1 MIRYCFLFL
10 GNQRLSI
17 PAVLALMCCTSSLGF
32 AQYTDDALRFSIY
45 NVQGS
50 SRFIGMGGAM
60 GAVGADFTTASY
72 NPAGIGFFQR
82 QALSLSPGLN
92 WANTNSDWISKQ
104 TDTKTL
110 FQFGSAGL
118 VLTRRS
124 NPNSNHGLQFFNFS
138 IGYNRLASFNQR
150 ILIQGNQ
157 AVQTLGSYFSQLAN
171 GTFHSGL
178 DPFSTGLAFQ
188 TYLIDSIPGS
198 NGFAYETL
206 GSIDGQSVTTSR
218 QISRSGAHG
227 EVVINSAINY
237 AHRFYLGATLGIH
250 RLDFE
255 QESTFLEQNTSDPNP
270 FYNSTEWR
278 DNLLVTG
285 TGFSFKIGAIYR
297 ITDAWRLGLSIHSP
311 IFMSLEEQFN
321 SRMTTT
327 FSSVNYMSQ
336 SPDFQYAYDVNLP
349 WRWQLSTAYVLK
361 KKAIFGLEYE
371 QVNYAG
377 ISFAPALD
385 FSVENTMVDSAFG
398 LSHILKFG
406 MEYKLEGLYL
416 RAGYQFQSS
425 PRMNPISSSMHLN
438 TFTGGIGWQVRKWVT
453 LDAAFALHQRT
464 NRQSVFEGFADL
476 PQANVEQQ
484 NALFQLSATLF
495 F

>member
-1 MIRYCFLFL
+1 MTQNCFLFF
-10 GNQRLSI
+10 RLKRPLI
-17 PAVLALMCCTSSLGF
+17 PVAFAVLFSISNVSF
-32 AQYTDDALRFSIY
+32 AQYTDDALRFSMY
-45 NVQGS
+45 NLQGS

-92 WANTNSDWISKQ
+92 WAGNHSDWISKQ
-104 TDTKTL
+104 TDTKSL

-124 NPNSNHGLQFFNFS
+124 NPNSNQGLQFFNFS

-150 ILIQGNQ
+150 LLIQGNQ

-171 GTFHSGL
+171 GMVHTGL
-178 DPFSTGLAFQ
+178 DAFSTGLAFQ
-188 TYLIDSIPGS
+188 TYLIDSVPGS
-198 NGFAYETL
+198 NGLAYETL
-206 GSIDGQSVTTSR
+206 GSIDGQSVTTTR

-237 AHRFYLGATLGIH
+237 AHKFYLGATLGIH

-255 QESTFLEQNTSDPNP
+255 QESSLLEQNSTAPNS

-297 ITDAWRLGLSIHSP
+297 ISDPWRVGLSIHSP

-321 SRMTTT
+321 SRMTTQ
-327 FSSVNYMSQ
+327 FSSANYMQQ

-349 WRWQLSTAYVLK
+349 WRWQLSSAYILK
-361 KKAIFGLEYE
+361 KKAIFALEYE

-385 FSVENTMVDSAFG
+385 FSTENATVDSAFG

-406 MEYKLEGLYL
+406 LEYRLEGLYL

-425 PRMNPISSSMHLN
+425 PRMSTVSNSMHLN
-438 TFTGGIGWQVRKWVT
+438 TFTGGLGWQVRKWVT
-453 LDAAFALHQRT
+453 LDACFALHQRSSLQT
-464 NRQSVFEGFADL
+464 VFEGFADL
-476 PQANVEQQ
+476 PQASVEQQ
-484 NALFQLSATLF
+484 NLLFQLSATLF